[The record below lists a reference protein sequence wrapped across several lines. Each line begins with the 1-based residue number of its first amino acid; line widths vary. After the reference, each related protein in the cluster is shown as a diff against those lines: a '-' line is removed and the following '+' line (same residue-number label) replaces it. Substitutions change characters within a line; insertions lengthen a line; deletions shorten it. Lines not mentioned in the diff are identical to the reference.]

1 MLTWDVVFFC
11 ALSFPVGVFGTGR
24 MKLVTNDVY
33 LERSLVA
40 QRNARVKH
48 LLNLV

>member
-1 MLTWDVVFFC
+1 MLTWEVVFFFVLFFC
-11 ALSFPVGVFGTGR
+11 ALSFPVGAFGTDR

-40 QRNARVKH
+40 QRNP
-48 LLNLV
+48 